1 MKFKWNYSGT
11 YGYSWAIDNIS
22 LSGTYV
28 PTWSGTAGTDWNTST
43 NWTNNTIPA
52 TSANIIIPSNGV
64 GSFPVISSSQQCV
77 NLNILAG
84 AKITINPLASLTV
97 TGTLTNNAGNTGIL
111 IKSDASGSGSL
122 MHNTA
127 NVPGTLERYISGS
140 NSLTNFIYHFVSV
153 PLTTSNASTSNLFLG
168 SYLFDFSESLNNW
181 NAYSASTTANLDE
194 TKGYMLYYPGNQIT
208 YAIPG
213 NLNNG
218 SFTPTITGINSPGI
232 NRGWNLVP
240 NPYPSS
246 IDWDLV
252 ATRSNVDDAIY
263 IWPGTAGPGA
273 TNASY
278 YSYVGGVSLPAAAM
292 NGEVAVGQ
300 SFFVH
305 ANAASPSITFT
316 NASRLNGTKPFLK
329 TDTLIP
335 DLLYLQATSVGVS
348 DYTAVR
354 FSGSASAGFDG
365 NLDAYKLSGTE
376 GTPQISSETAEGLRL
391 SINSLP
397 GGDKDVRIPLHF
409 EMNSN
414 AEVHFKVTGLES
426 FHKAIPVYLEDRQL
440 KTLIN
445 LRSQPEYSFSHNP
458 ENSPDRF
465 SLLFVGSYGQ
475 AAAENQPEARL
486 LTAGELHYLEIP
498 SMLNKE
504 VTLSINDALGRQ
516 ISVSREIN
524 TGIIQLKT
532 PASRG
537 VYFIRV
543 QSGTSGWT
551 GKFIY

>member
-1 MKFKWNYSGT
+1 M
-11 YGYSWAIDNIS
+11 
-22 LSGTYV
+22 
-28 PTWSGTAGTDWNTST
+28 
-43 NWTNNTIPA
+43 
-52 TSANIIIPSNGV
+52 
-64 GSFPVISSSQQCV
+64 
-77 NLNILAG
+77 
-84 AKITINPLASLTV
+84 
-97 TGTLTNNAGNTGIL
+97 
-111 IKSDASGSGSL
+111 
-122 MHNTA
+122 
-127 NVPGTLERYISGS
+127 
-140 NSLTNFIYHFVSV
+140 
-153 PLTTSNASTSNLFLG
+153 
-168 SYLFDFSESLNNW
+168 
-181 NAYSASTTANLDE
+181 
-194 TKGYMLYYPGNQIT
+194 
-208 YAIPG
+208 
-213 NLNNG
+213 
-218 SFTPTITGINSPGI
+218 
-232 NRGWNLVP
+232 
-240 NPYPSS
+240 
-246 IDWDLV
+246 
-252 ATRSNVDDAIY
+252 
-263 IWPGTAGPGA
+263 
-273 TNASY
+273 
-278 YSYVGGVSLPAAAM
+278 
-292 NGEVAVGQ
+292 
-300 SFFVH
+300 
-305 ANAASPSITFT
+305 
-316 NASRLNGTKPFLK
+316 
-329 TDTLIP
+329 
-335 DLLYLQATSVGVS
+335 
-348 DYTAVR
+348 R

-458 ENSPDRF
+458 DNSPDRF
-465 SLLFVGSYGQ
+465 SLLFAGSYGQ
-475 AAAENQPEARL
+475 AATENQPEARL